1 MTRLALIAA
10 TSLAVLLTSS
20 CEAQEPESPALAG
33 SAQETETL
41 AEPSFRTVP
50 ESQTQMQLSFAPI
63 VREVAPAV
71 VNVYSSRVVQRPAMD
86 PFFERFFGRQGPR
99 SQTQSSLGSGV
110 IIDPSGVIIT
120 NNHVVQGATELRVV
134 LNDRREF
141 EAEILL
147 ADERT
152 DLAVLRIETDVPL
165 PSVPYAQPGAAE
177 IGDLVLAIGNPFGVG
192 QTVTSG
198 IVSALA
204 RTEVGVSDFAFFIQ
218 TDAAINPG
226 NSGGALVNM
235 DGALIGVNSAI
246 YSRSGGSNGIGFAI
260 PIEMVRRVVDAAL
273 TEGELIQ
280 PWLGA
285 RLQTVTGD
293 IAASLDLDRP
303 RGALVSDIY
312 PGAAAEEAGLERGD
326 IVLAIDGVD
335 VNDEPGARFRY
346 ATRAVGDTADFTVLR
361 DGGERTIRVPVDVAP
376 SDPAPERRQ
385 IAGRNPLA
393 GAEVANL
400 SPAFNEEIGFDP
412 FVRGVIV
419 LSVQRGSAAD
429 YFGFRPGDRVL
440 ELQGAPVTTVDQLT
454 DTVERDDDV
463 KDWPIAIERRGQRM
477 ERTLQL

>member
-1 MTRLALIAA
+1 MTRFAFLAASLLSLGLA
-10 TSLAVLLTSS
+10 TACQAQEVDDAVLTSS
-20 CEAQEPESPALAG
+20 TGVSD
-33 SAQETETL
+33 TL

-50 ESQTQMQLSFAPI
+50 ETQGQMQLSFAPI
-63 VREVAPAV
+63 VREAAPAV
-71 VNVYSSRVVQRPAMD
+71 VNVFSSRTVQRPAMD

-110 IIDPSGVIIT
+110 IIDPSGVIVT

-141 EAEILL
+141 DAEILL

-152 DLAVLRIETDVPL
+152 DLAVLRINPEEPL
-165 PSVPYAQPGAAE
+165 PSLPFAQAGAAE

-260 PIEMVRRVVDAAL
+260 PIEMVRRIVDAAL

-303 RGALVSDIY
+303 RGALIADIY
-312 PGAAAEEAGLERGD
+312 PGAAADEAGLRRGD

-346 ATRAVGDTADFTVLR
+346 ATRAVGDNADFTVLR
-361 DGGERTIRVPVDVAP
+361 DGSERTLSVPVGM
-376 SDPAPERRQ
+376 APESPSPSRQ
-385 IAGRNPLA
+385 IIDGRNPLA

-412 FVRGVIV
+412 FARGVIV

-440 ELQGAPVTTVDQLT
+440 ELQNAPIDSVDDLT
-454 DTVERDDDV
+454 DTVFDADDM